1 MLRYCQLFL
10 NGIRDEAQET
20 NGVINITK
28 WIDHLTFD
36 VRRKSIKQEINELDE
51 WSIGFGI

>member
-10 NGIRDEAQET
+10 NGIRDEAKET

-36 VRRKSIKQEINELDE
+36 VRLKSIEQKIDQ
-51 WSIGFGI
+51 SA